1 MTYLV
6 VLSPGEEWWPDRP
19 TLDQGQP
26 IEQHRVAMRRLQDDG
41 LLLAGGMLVGSGAVA
56 LFNTSDSALV
66 RSLVAADPAVVR
78 RVLRPRFFEVTDYR
92 GAPARDA

>member
-1 MTYLV
+1 
-6 VLSPGEEWWPDRP
+6 
-19 TLDQGQP
+19 
-26 IEQHRVAMRRLQDDG
+26 
-41 LLLAGGMLVGSGAVA
+41 MLVGSGAVA

-92 GAPARDA
+92 GAPGRDA